1 MGAFGEKLR
10 KQREQRGIELDA
22 ISNTTKISTRMLRAI
37 EEEHFDQLPG
47 GVFNK
52 GFVRAYA
59 RQVGLDEEEAITD
72 YLAALRES
80 QIQAQTVPPNF
91 RTQTGTPAPE
101 VREPDRRNHDPDRN
115 GPPHNLHKN
124 DLREND
130 LLKNDSRK
138 NDLGHN
144 NGRSSELRR
153 NENHQPVP
161 RRNADRRREDRR
173 NQARNMESRSNEARS
188 GENLPVTAA
197 PPSDDSTT
205 SVPWGKLAVALLLL
219 TLALAFLSLLRRG
232 QPTSASQAAASSHP
246 SPAQPAAAPA
256 SAPTQS
262 SATKTALTAGKALY
276 TGTLVTAT
284 TPSPNTAPTLAGAT
298 ALKPSQPAPSI
309 TLSTSKA
316 AASSSPDSGNNL
328 SDDSPGDDNP
338 PVAKSFAHT
347 SAANAPPTFTLLIR
361 AAETSW
367 VSIIADGQ
375 PRLRETLIAP
385 ANTSVRATREI
396 VVHAGNAGGISFLL
410 NGKEVEA
417 PGSEG
422 EVRTYTFDSTGLKV
436 SAATQSPDPAR

>member
-10 KQREQRGIELDA
+10 KQREQRGIALDA

-101 VREPDRRNHDPDRN
+101 VREPDRRNHDPARN
-115 GPPHNLHKN
+115 GPPGH
-124 DLREND
+124 D

-161 RRNADRRREDRR
+161 RRSADRRREDRR
-173 NQARNMESRSNEARS
+173 NQARNLESRSNEARS
-188 GENLPVTAA
+188 GENPPAPAA

-205 SVPWGKLAVALLLL
+205 SVPWGKLAIALLLL

-232 QPTSASQAAASSHP
+232 QPTSASQTAATSHP

-262 SATKTALTAGKALY
+262 SAPKTALTAGKALS
-276 TGTLVTAT
+276 TGTLVAAT
-284 TPSPNTAPTLAGAT
+284 TLGANPAPTLAGAT

-309 TLSTSKA
+309 TLSTSKPA
-316 AASSSPDSGNNL
+316 ASSPDSATNL
-328 SDDSPGDDNP
+328 SDDNP

-347 SAANAPPTFTLLIR
+347 PAANVPPSFTLLIR

-367 VSIIADGQ
+367 VSVIADGQ
-375 PRLRETLIAP
+375 PLLRETLIAP

-396 VVHAGNAGGISFLL
+396 VVRAGNAGGISFLL